1 MLGLNNECPANP
13 KPDLILEIDESH
25 ECENEELVED
35 IEQAVDDVSES
46 DDSE

>member
-1 MLGLNNECPANP
+1 MSANP
-13 KPDLILEIDESH
+13 KPDLILEIDESD

-35 IEQAVDDVSES
+35 LEQAVDDVSEL